1 MILCT
6 LPETG
11 YLKNSSK
18 KFYTKKKDNLIKIQ
32 LNQILKE

>member
-1 MILCT
+1 MLLST

-18 KFYTKKKDNLIKIQ
+18 KFYRKKNNLIKIQ